1 MKRLAK
7 KWKYVNS
14 DDDGDDGDGKFILP
28 TSSDFQPMDTEEQEE
43 LVRSLER
50 SQAQQSRFWRRVFAG
65 ILCCFVVFLVFS
77 IHGQT
82 TMPWELRYHAYF
94 MGEIESWIVIAADW
108 AAVLACLMAIAGL
121 LHNSRS
127 RRRFL
132 WFSCC
137 FGVLLAVFWLYNML
151 KLPKF
156 RWDVIW
162 LPFGP
167 LSGAGFCLY
176 VDTLLNES
184 SEEVKKLR
192 SYMYAYKSR

>member
-1 MKRLAK
+1 MYLL
-7 KWKYVNS
+7 WDNYVY
-14 DDDGDDGDGKFILP
+14 DYYIKCL
-28 TSSDFQPMDTEEQEE
+28 TS
-43 LVRSLER
+43 
-50 SQAQQSRFWRRVFAG
+50 VFAG
-65 ILCCFVVFLVFS
+65 LLCCFVAFLIFS

-94 MGEIESWIVIAADW
+94 MGEIESWLVIAADW
-108 AAVLACLMAIAGL
+108 AAVLVCSLAIAGL
-121 LHNSRS
+121 LNNSRS

-137 FGVLLAVFWLYNML
+137 AGVLLAVFWLYNML
-151 KLPKF
+151 KLDKF

-162 LPFGP
+162 LPLGP

-192 SYMYAYKSR
+192 GYMYAYKSR

>member
-7 KWKYVNS
+7 RWRNIQS
-14 DDDGDDGDGKFILP
+14 DDDVDDKFSLP
-28 TSSDFQPMDTEEQEE
+28 TSSDFHPMDTEEQEE

-50 SQAQQSRFWRRVFAG
+50 SLAHESRFWRRVFAG
-65 ILCCFVVFLVFS
+65 MLCCFVAFLVFS

-94 MGEIESWIVIAADW
+94 MDEIESWIVIAADW
-108 AAVLACLMAIAGL
+108 AAVLVCLMAIVGL
-121 LHNSRS
+121 LHNSGS
-127 RRRFL
+127 HRRFL
-132 WFSCC
+132 WLSCC

-156 RWDVIW
+156 RWDVLW
-162 LPFGP
+162 LPLGP
-167 LSGAGFCLY
+167 LGGAGFCLY

-184 SEEVKKLR
+184 SEEVRKLR